1 MKRGMLR
8 RDTSTMLIYSL
19 SNDDSEIVLTL
30 RSLAQA
36 GIIFIMALAIII
48 TNVLIIATL
57 VNFKGKFYF
66 NFAFFSVPIY
76 FTFIKLAIS
85 F

>member
-1 MKRGMLR
+1 MSHGMLR

-19 SNDDSEIVLTL
+19 SNEDSEIVLTL

-36 GIIFIMALAIII
+36 GIIFVMALAIII

-57 VNFKGKFYF
+57 VNFKGKYF
-66 NFAFFSVPIY
+66 FNIVENTQFSVL
-76 FTFIKLAIS
+76 FILFDLS
-85 F
+85 R